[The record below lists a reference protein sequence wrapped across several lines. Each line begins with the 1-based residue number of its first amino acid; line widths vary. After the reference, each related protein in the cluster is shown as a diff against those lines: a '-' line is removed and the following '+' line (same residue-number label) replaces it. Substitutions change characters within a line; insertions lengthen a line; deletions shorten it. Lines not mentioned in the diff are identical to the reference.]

1 MIPSLQVGAE
11 FNPAAEEVGPIV
23 TWFLLTEQAARPAL
37 FLGTSSD
44 RIGSPKRAQSYY
56 ATVAKNLDPLPV
68 SAYATLNW
76 SEWDERV
83 NFPFG
88 VNVEILPGVTL
99 QPMYDGHRTHLMAT
113 YSAERWSVTL
123 ISAWLERAGAAVSV
137 GF

>member
-1 MIPSLQVGAE
+1 MIPALQIGAE
-11 FNPAAEEVGPIV
+11 FNPAASEVGPIA
-23 TWFLLTEQAARPAL
+23 TWFLATERGARPAV
-37 FLGTSSD
+37 FVGTSSD
-44 RIGSPKRAQSYY
+44 RIGSPRGTQSYY
-56 ATVAKNLDPLPV
+56 ATIAKNLDPLPV

-88 VNVEILPGVTL
+88 ANVEVWPGVTL

-123 ISAWLERAGAAVSV
+123 ISAWLERAGVAMSV

>member
-1 MIPSLQVGAE
+1 MIPALQIGAE
-11 FNPAAEEVGPIV
+11 FNPAASEVCPNA
-23 TWFLLTEQAARPAL
+23 TWFLLTERSRRPAV
-37 FLGTSSD
+37 FVGTSSD
-44 RIGSPKRAQSYY
+44 RIGSPKGTQSYY

-88 VNVEILPGVTL
+88 VNVELMPGVTL
-99 QPMYDGHRTHLMAT
+99 RPMYDGQRTHLLAT